1 MSHRSTLYYSLSWLT
16 RLLIVPIR
24 VLSVTCSCI
33 EEEKF
38 SDNAYGNFQALWKIL
53 DEHYCFFSEKNIDW
67 NAIREK
73 YSRQVNE
80 GMNYQQLFEVLT
92 NMIGELRDGHVNLY
106 TSFDM
111 GRNWSWFE
119 DYPINFSDTLYNKY
133 MGKDYKIAAG
143 LRYKTLD
150 DNIGYIYYGS
160 FNDSFGEGNLDEV
173 LMELAPTR
181 ALILDIRNNAGG
193 LLTNAEKLAAR
204 FTNKEVLV
212 GYMRHKTG
220 RGHNDFSSLKEQHI
234 KPSKGVRWQ
243 KQVLLLTNRSVF
255 SAANEFVKYMKCFPQ
270 VTIIGDQT
278 GGGAGLPFS
287 SELPN
292 GWGVRFS
299 ACPMYDVNKQC
310 TEQGIA
316 PDHFVSLTQEDF
328 LKDKDSIIEY
338 ARNLVP

>member
-16 RLLIVPIR
+16 RLLIVPII

>member
-16 RLLIVPIR
+16 RLLIVPII

-328 LKDKDSIIEY
+328 LKGKDSIIEY

>member
-16 RLLIVPIR
+16 RLLIVPII

-38 SDNAYGNFQALWKIL
+38 SDNAYGTFKALWKIL

-270 VTIIGDQT
+270 VIIIGDQT

>member
-16 RLLIVPIR
+16 RLLIVPII

-92 NMIGELRDGHVNLY
+92 NMIGELRDGHVNRY

>member
-16 RLLIVPIR
+16 RLLIVPII

-234 KPSKGVRWQ
+234 KPSKGDRWQ